1 MIEKALKYIV
11 GLSSPVVQTIGG
23 ETYSDKPLGRVDFTP
38 LASPIQLS
46 TLRSLVDYIKS
57 HMDTIGP
64 DNGQN
69 MFIHVLSPTKV
80 RMYSELNK
88 NRDREYIAE
97 VTADVPVFS
106 FNRWIDHETFCI
118 ALQSKFLPADNGGQD
133 DRALLL
139 KFAGTVESGTIAE
152 YGDDGVTQKAT
163 IKTGIAKKGDAVI
176 PNPVCLKAYRTFIE
190 VEQPETQYI
199 FRMQDK
205 GGIQCALFE
214 ADGGA
219 WGILA
224 MDRIKCYLED
234 ALSDVAGYI
243 VIS

>member
-23 ETYSDKPLGRVDFTP
+23 ETYSDKPLERVDFTP

-80 RMYSELNK
+80 SMYSELNK
-88 NRDREYIAE
+88 NRDREHIAE
-97 VTADVPVFS
+97 VTADVPEFG
-106 FNRWIDHETFCI
+106 FNRWIDHESFCI
-118 ALQSKFLPADNGGQD
+118 SIQSKFLPNE
-133 DRALLL
+133 DRGLLL

-163 IKTGIAKKGDAVI
+163 VKVGIAKKGEAVI
-176 PNPVCLKAYRTFIE
+176 PNPVTLVAYRTFIE
-190 VEQPETQYI
+190 VEQPESLYI
-199 FRMQDK
+199 FRMQDRN
-205 GGIQCALFE
+205 GIQCALYE

-219 WGILA
+219 WKIDA
-224 MDRIKCYLED
+224 MRKIKAYLEA
-234 ALSDVAGYI
+234 ALAGMDGYI

>member
-23 ETYSDKPLGRVDFTP
+23 ETYSDKPLERVDFTP

-80 RMYSELNK
+80 SMYSELNK
-88 NRDREYIAE
+88 NRDREHIAE
-97 VTADVPVFS
+97 VTADVPEFG
-106 FNRWIDHETFCI
+106 FNRWIDHESFCI
-118 ALQSKFLPADNGGQD
+118 SLQSKFLPNE
-133 DRALLL
+133 DRGLLL

-163 IKTGIAKKGDAVI
+163 VKVGIAKKGEAVI
-176 PNPVCLKAYRTFIE
+176 PNPVTLVAYRTFIE
-190 VEQPETQYI
+190 VEQPESLYI
-199 FRMQDK
+199 FRMQDRN
-205 GGIQCALFE
+205 GIQCALYE

-219 WGILA
+219 WKIDA
-224 MDRIKCYLED
+224 MRRIKAYLEA
-234 ALSDVAGYI
+234 ALTGMDGYI

>member
-1 MIEKALKYIV
+1 MIKEALQYIV

-23 ETYSDKPLGRVDFTP
+23 ETYSDKPLERVDFTP

-57 HMDTIGP
+57 NMDTIGP

-80 RMYSELNK
+80 SMYSELNK
-88 NRDREYIAE
+88 NRDREHIAE
-97 VTADVPVFS
+97 VTADVPAFS

-133 DRALLL
+133 DWALLL

-219 WGILA
+219 WRILA
-224 MDRIKCYLED
+224 MDRINRYLQE

>member
-11 GLSSPVVQTIGG
+11 GLSAPIVQTING
-23 ETYSDKPLGRVDFTP
+23 EVYSDKPLERVNFTP

-97 VTADVPVFS
+97 VTADVPEFS

-118 ALQSKFLPADNGGQD
+118 ALQSKFLPTDGGEQD

-176 PNPVCLKAYRTFIE
+176 PNPVRLKAYRTFIE

-224 MDRIKCYLED
+224 MDRINRYLQES
-234 ALSDVAGYI
+234 LSDVDGYI